1 MYGLVLRNSVFD
13 RTRNELLDLLRRRA
27 WPRTTGNT
35 NSYGDVG
42 VFALRHGLV
51 AEPAPNQNA
60 GQQHPRNLPVFHEK
74 SRNVSRLLDSLR
86 MHPAGQSLV
95 YARLRLGK
103 RSPFL

>member
-1 MYGLVLRNSVFD
+1 MDGLVLRDSVLD
-13 RTRNELLDLLRRRA
+13 RTLNQLLDLLRRRA

-60 GQQHPRNLPVFHEK
+60 GQQHPRNLPMFNEK
-74 SRNVSRLLDSLR
+74 SRNVSRLLDSFLI
-86 MHPAGQSLV
+86 ALV
-95 YARLRLGK
+95 GHGLVFRLRDH
-103 RSPFL
+103 